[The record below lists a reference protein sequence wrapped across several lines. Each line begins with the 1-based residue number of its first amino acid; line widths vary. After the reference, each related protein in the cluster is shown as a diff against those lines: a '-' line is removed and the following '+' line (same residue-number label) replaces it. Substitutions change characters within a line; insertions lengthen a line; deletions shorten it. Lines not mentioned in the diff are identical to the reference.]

1 MSTRR
6 PPSSPSSPPFRSRPD
21 QLDARHVVRR
31 PRRAAWW
38 GLSTVAGGLCLV
50 ASAVAA
56 AQTAPPA
63 SCSAPEFRQF
73 DFWVGDWN
81 VTNPVGKA
89 AGTNTIDRPYGDCV
103 VQEHWVGASGD
114 RGTSLNTYDVGRKQ
128 WHQTWVDNQGQL
140 VKLDGAFANGTMTMT
155 GEAISAKTGK
165 PYLNRIRWSRENG
178 DPDKVRQIWDT
189 STDGGKTWTVAFN
202 GLYVRRKATG

>member
-1 MSTRR
+1 MPTGR
-6 PPSSPSSPPFRSRPD
+6 PPSFRSIPSHSD
-21 QLDARHVVRR
+21 ELDAMRAVRR
-31 PRRAAWW
+31 RRSAARW
-38 GLSTVAGGLCLV
+38 GMSAMAGGLCLV
-50 ASAVAA
+50 GAVVAA

-73 DFWVGDWN
+73 DFWVGDWD
-81 VTNPVGKA
+81 VTDPAGKA

-103 VQEHWVGASGD
+103 VQEHWVGTSGD

-140 VKLDGAFANGTMTMT
+140 VKLDGAFANGAMTLT

-165 PYLNRIRWSRENG
+165 PFLNRIRWSRENG
-178 DPDKVRQIWDT
+178 DPNRVRQIWDT

-202 GLYVRRKATG
+202 GLYVRRKASG

>member
-1 MSTRR
+1 MPTRR
-6 PPSSPSSPPFRSRPD
+6 PPPFPSFPPLPGEPYATR
-21 QLDARHVVRR
+21 AVRR
-31 PRRAAWW
+31 RRR
-38 GLSTVAGGLCLV
+38 VARWSVSATAGVLCL
-50 ASAVAA
+50 ATSAIAA
-56 AQTAPPA
+56 AQPAAPA

-73 DFWVGDWN
+73 DFWVGDWI
-81 VTNPVGKA
+81 VTDPAGKA

-140 VKLDGAFANGTMTMT
+140 VKLDGTFANGTMTLS
-155 GEAISAKTGK
+155 GEAISTKTGK

-202 GLYVRRKATG
+202 GLYVRRKASG